1 MNDGISI
8 LVAVFLILIALR
20 WMLGRQPQNPQQRQ
34 RRTPARRTHRVTP
47 QMIEMVRAMFPDI
60 PVAAIQ
66 ADLQRTGSVET
77 TVDNALRDGGLPM
90 PAIPTPPSQPGSP
103 SLNNTSSSSSRKT
116 TNHGSL
122 LQRYKIDSQSLN
134 EEKLEEPPRVW
145 EASAEKRQEMLK
157 KRKEFMVLQ
166 ARKKL
171 LEKQQETKPINDEN
185 TTSTSPIVNGIAN
198 DNNNDDNND
207 KSNDNI
213 DIATS
218 SASKSDGL
226 SVDELNALSPEERRR
241 HMLQAFEKKQTT

>member
-20 WMLGRQPQNPQQRQ
+20 WMLGRQPQNQQQRQ
-34 RRTPARRTHRVTP
+34 RRAPTRRVHRVTP

-60 PVAAIQ
+60 PIAAIQ

-103 SLNNTSSSSSRKT
+103 SLNNNTSSSSSSSSRKA

-134 EEKLEEPPRVW
+134 EESLKEPPRVW
-145 EASAEKRQEMLK
+145 ESSAEKRQEMLK

-166 ARKKL
+166 ARK
-171 LEKQQETKPINDEN
+171 
-185 TTSTSPIVNGIAN
+185 
-198 DNNNDDNND
+198 
-207 KSNDNI
+207 
-213 DIATS
+213 
-218 SASKSDGL
+218 
-226 SVDELNALSPEERRR
+226 
-241 HMLQAFEKKQTT
+241 